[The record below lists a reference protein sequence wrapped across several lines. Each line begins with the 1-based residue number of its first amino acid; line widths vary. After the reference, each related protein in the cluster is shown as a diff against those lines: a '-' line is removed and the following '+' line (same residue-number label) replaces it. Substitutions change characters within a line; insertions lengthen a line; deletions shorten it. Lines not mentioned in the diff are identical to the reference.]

1 MERPTPLRRPAIRD
15 ALAAAACVFASAAPF
30 ALAARIPQA
39 RSTTDGVYSAGQA
52 ARGRQVYE
60 VQCGSCHGA
69 AMEGT
74 TGPPLV
80 GDSFL
85 SNWSGRPLA
94 SLVDKIEKTMPFN
107 EPVSLSRQQSADL
120 AAYILQIGRFPA
132 GQGELTEAAL
142 AQVAFPT
149 IRSSPAPAARGT
161 GIPLP
166 SPEGNLAELMRA
178 IAFPASNTIFNLQ
191 IREPGAQAKKSPTS
205 APFDYVE
212 WGSSVYPGWLAVD
225 QAAIAITETAP
236 LFLAP
241 GRRCQNGRPV
251 PVDRADWKQYVA
263 ALVEV
268 GKLAHQA
275 SRARNYEAFVDIS
288 EKLNDA
294 CANCHKVYR
303 DKGGT
308 EGSGAVR
315 CQ

>member
-1 MERPTPLRRPAIRD
+1 
-15 ALAAAACVFASAAPF
+15 
-30 ALAARIPQA
+30 
-39 RSTTDGVYSAGQA
+39 
-52 ARGRQVYE
+52 
-60 VQCGSCHGA
+60 
-69 AMEGT
+69 MEGT

-94 SLVDKIEKTMPFN
+94 NLIDKIEKTMPFN
-107 EPVSLSRQQSADL
+107 QPMSLSWQQSADL
-120 AAYILQIGRFPA
+120 AAYILQTGKFPA
-132 GQGELTEAAL
+132 GQVELTQATL

-149 IRSSPAPAARGT
+149 VRTLPRTAAT
-161 GIPLP
+161 GAATSLP
-166 SPEGNLAELMRA
+166 PPEGNLAELMRA
-178 IAFPASNTIFNLQ
+178 IAFPAANTIFNLQ
-191 IREPGAQAKKSPTS
+191 IRDPAAQQKKPPASS
-205 APFDYVE
+205 PFDYVE

-236 LFLAP
+236 LFLTP

-275 SRARNYEAFVDIS
+275 SRARHYEAFVDIS
-288 EKLNDA
+288 EKLNDT

-308 EGSGAVR
+308 EGSGAIR